1 MIECIME
8 ERNEDEYIDQQL
20 RVVLEKLHEE
30 KDFIKKLSNSDEVLP
45 IDTESITLITETIKE
60 ENEMENE
67 IL

>member
-1 MIECIME
+1 ME

-30 KDFIKKLSNSDEVLP
+30 KDFIKKLSNSDEVREHVLP